1 MKRPVIFWNHYDYG
15 FSDGYQQHCGHILRY
30 IYIYIDVLYF
40 LLCVAAFQV
49 VKLKYFLGEA
59 SL

>member
-1 MKRPVIFWNHYDYG
+1 MIMDSPTGISSTAGIYLD
-15 FSDGYQQHCGHILRY
+15 